1 MSGLGDFAKVIAE
14 GKKAK
19 KEAEEKSVSHQA
31 LKSLEES
38 VKVNNPFRASV
49 KIETRTEQVPITLHE
64 EQPIQPAKITP
75 DDYVGDWFELMWA
88 TDNVAMHIDAPAAT
102 AFCPATPSTIL
113 TVTQV
118 SL

>member
-14 GKKAK
+14 VKKAK

-49 KIETRTEQVPITLHE
+49 KIETRI
-64 EQPIQPAKITP
+64 
-75 DDYVGDWFELMWA
+75 EL
-88 TDNVAMHIDAPAAT
+88 AP
-102 AFCPATPSTIL
+102 PSSRRGIL
-113 TVTQV
+113 SKDSQKT
-118 SL
+118 